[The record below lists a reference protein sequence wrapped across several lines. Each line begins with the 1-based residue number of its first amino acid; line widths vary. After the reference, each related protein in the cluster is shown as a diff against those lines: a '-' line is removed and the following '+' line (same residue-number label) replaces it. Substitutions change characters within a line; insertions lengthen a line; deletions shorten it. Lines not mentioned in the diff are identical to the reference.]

1 MYRAM
6 KVLSQTLAIAA
17 LATAGLAQAPATT
30 NRAAAEKQVLAA
42 ERAVNEAVAKGDM
55 KTFHAII
62 APDAVGV
69 DMGGINKVNVP
80 DFDKMMLQTK
90 LTSWNIDGSQFLWIN
105 DAAVVHMYRWTGKGT
120 FQGQPIP
127 SPVWTS
133 TLWTNKGGKWIGV
146 FHQET
151 AAMMPSAPPPAATP
165 SKK

>member
-1 MYRAM
+1 MYRATM
-6 KVLSQTLAIAA
+6 VLSQTLAIVA
-17 LATAGLAQAPATT
+17 LAAVGLAQAPAAA

-42 ERAVNEAVAKGDM
+42 ERAVNEAIAKGDM
-55 KTFHAII
+55 KTFHANI

-133 TLWTNKGGKWIGV
+133 TLWTNKGGKWVGV